1 MSKAGSRSRR
11 GLKRCCLAVLLLASH
26 CGYRIASHNRLAPAL
41 DSIAVVLE
49 NESQTFQVEQILSRT
64 LIRTLV
70 QQTDYRVVS
79 NPSRAD
85 GVLKGTIIRV
95 TANPVTF
102 GRGSFG
108 STFVVILTAKLELRD
123 RRQEKVLFRNDR
135 FVFREQ
141 YVINSDVEN
150 FFSELNPALER
161 IAVDFAS
168 SVVSSI
174 REGF

>member
-1 MSKAGSRSRR
+1 MSKPKSGSRRD
-11 GLKRCCLAVLLLASH
+11 LKRCWLVVFLLASH
-26 CGYRIASHNRLAPAL
+26 CGYRIASHNRLDPEL

-49 NESQTFQVEQILSRT
+49 NESQTFEVEQILARA

-70 QQTDYRVVS
+70 QQTDYRIVS
-79 NPSRAD
+79 DPSQAD

-108 STFVVILTAKLELRD
+108 STFVVILTAKLELQD

-141 YVINSDVEN
+141 YVISSDVEN